1 MPLTFC
7 VAVRGSS
14 EEPASV
20 LGVSDVQLYQVLLLQ
35 VQQVLHCL
43 VAVKQQGG
51 GVLLQQQQ
59 QQRVAFIKSALTMGK
74 NPPGVGFHSPL
85 IKFQIVCGTTCLQV
99 LVSNQRRQRPD
110 DVWSLTSIRL

>member
-7 VAVRGSS
+7 VAVLGSS

-35 VQQVLHCL
+35 VQQVLHRL

-59 QQRVAFIKSALTMGK
+59 QQQRVAFIKSAG
-74 NPPGVGFHSPL
+74 GVSFTFDQVSHCVWYNVFTGTGFKSE
-85 IKFQIVCGTTCLQV
+85 TTK
-99 LVSNQRRQRPD
+99 
-110 DVWSLTSIRL
+110 T

>member
-1 MPLTFC
+1 M
-7 VAVRGSS
+7 
-14 EEPASV
+14 

-59 QQRVAFIKSALTMGK
+59 QQQRVAFIKSAHTSG
-74 NPPGVGFHSPL
+74 GVSFTFDQVSHCVWYNVFTGTGFKSE
-85 IKFQIVCGTTCLQV
+85 TTK
-99 LVSNQRRQRPD
+99 
-110 DVWSLTSIRL
+110 T